1 VFATAEQVIE
11 ITTSDVAAALG
22 EGVRGFV
29 ENDTLIPAGT
39 PEDARRTGL
48 LKLFHD

>member
-11 ITTSDVAAALG
+11 IVTSDVAAAFG
-22 EGVRGFV
+22 DGVRGFV
-29 ENDTLIPAGT
+29 ENDTLIPVGA
-39 PEDARRTGL
+39 PEDTRMTGL